1 MDVSS
6 SDVLTINIA
15 RWKSPVS
22 EVLVRLVDF
31 VPGAANGL
39 SLDFG
44 LAEPVSD
51 VVLRF
56 AVRWLYGCSEA
67 APGLLRGCLC
77 WGCSVVDL
85 WLRCSCS
92 VVAP

>member
-22 EVLVRLVDF
+22 KVLVRLVEF

-51 VVLRF
+51 VVLR
-56 AVRWLYGCSEA
+56 
-67 APGLLRGCLC
+67 LLCGGSMVALKQLR
-77 WGCSVVDL
+77 GCSVVACAGAAL
-85 WLRCSCS
+85 WSICGCA
-92 VVAP
+92 VVAL